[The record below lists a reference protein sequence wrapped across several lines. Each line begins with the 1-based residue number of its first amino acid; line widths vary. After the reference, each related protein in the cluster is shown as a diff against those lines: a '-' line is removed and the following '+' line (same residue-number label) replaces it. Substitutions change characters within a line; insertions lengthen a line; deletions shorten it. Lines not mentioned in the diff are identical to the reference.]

1 MNLAVR
7 LKQKRPTEQIGTIF
21 ISMSMSQNQRLVY
34 KSFGQQQWALLDNDT
49 LSRKHHCGAKIFI
62 PFKFVF
68 ETKWGR
74 RSWKLGNR
82 IGEDEAGE
90 RGGRSS
96 NVIFQ
101 ELMMADIT
109 TLKITAAFFVWG

>member
-49 LSRKHHCGAKIFI
+49 LSRKHQCGPKIFI
-62 PFKFVF
+62 PFKLYL
-68 ETKWGR
+68 KP
-74 RSWKLGNR
+74 N
-82 IGEDEAGE
+82 GEDEAGSW
-90 RGGRSS
+90 G
-96 NVIFQ
+96 I
-101 ELMMADIT
+101 ELGKMKPVKGVDGPAI
-109 TLKITAAFFVWG
+109 